1 MPNTDGINGLE
12 NALKMMNGLN
22 AFDQADALFSAN
34 RTVLRKHVIK
44 PAQTARPN
52 FRLAFGVGADKEDRL
67 GTLAGAR
74 VGGRKTGKTRVND
87 KGKTVN
93 IKTTHKV
100 LLWEEYGTS
109 GRTTSKGANKG
120 VFPKNPFFRSLVAQA
135 IRPII
140 KELNSDYGK
149 LVGRYLKRKG
159 IKTK

>member
-34 RTVLRKHVIK
+34 KLVLRKHIVR
-44 PAQTARPN
+44 PAQTERPL
-52 FRLAFGVGADKEDRL
+52 FKTAFGVGADKEDRL

-74 VGGRKTGKTRVND
+74 VGGSVKTMDIGTKKKTKVTN
-87 KGKTVN
+87 
-93 IKTTHKV
+93 KV

-109 GRTTSKGANKG
+109 NRTTSKGANKG